1 MEEAEGRQRQM
12 RAIATSRAVQ
22 AAAFIA
28 LLTAAGFAAAQSTI
42 DADSIVIR
50 LEQVQAE
57 ARSSVRPYSVT
68 REYKLIKDNKDESQV
83 TAEVNF
89 VPPHR
94 KDYQIRTS
102 LGSNQGSKVVKKI
115 LDHESEMTE
124 RWTETAITRDN
135 YDFVALRQEVL
146 RGRNCYVLHLTPRR
160 ESKELISGLAWVDA
174 STFRIMKVSG
184 SPSRSPSWWIKRL
197 VITLEYGDVEG
208 MWLQRSTIA
217 QAEVRVVGRRTLTS
231 RDLSYRTGDV
241 VAANSGSRRSRSA
254 TALASSVN

>member
-1 MEEAEGRQRQM
+1 MLTNSTFRIA
-12 RAIATSRAVQ
+12 RAATF
-22 AAAFIA
+22 AAIF
-28 LLTAAGFAAAQSTI
+28 AATGFAGAQAPVDT
-42 DADSIVIR
+42 DNVVGR

-57 ARSSVRPYSVT
+57 ARNTIRPYSVT
-68 REYKLIKDNKDESQV
+68 REYKLIKDNKAESQV

-94 KDYQIRTS
+94 KDYQIQTS
-102 LGSNQGSKVVKKI
+102 TGSNQGSKVVKKI

-124 RWTETAITRDN
+124 RWTETAITRNN
-135 YDFVALRQEVL
+135 YDFSVIRQESL
-146 RGRNCYVLHLTPRR
+146 RGRNCLVLQLTPKR

-174 STFRIMKVSG
+174 ATFRIMKVSG
-184 SPSRSPSWWIKRL
+184 TPSKSPSWWIKRL

-208 MWLQRSTIA
+208 MWLQRSTTA

-241 VAANSGSRRSRSA
+241 IATNSTSRRSRPA